1 MTLDTATRNGV
12 DTATL
17 FATLDAVK
25 QAPAAAQ
32 FQFRAHNEWVDG
44 THSRSTI
51 ADYFG
56 VGEERAHERE
66 FVFDADHPA
75 VLVGKDNGPTPVE
88 FVLHALA
95 SCLTA
100 GMATSPLPARS
111 ASSPSRRSGSA
122 NLSLALD

>member
-1 MTLDTATRNGV
+1 MNNDIATRNGV

-17 FATLDAVK
+17 FATLDVVK

-56 VGEERAHERE
+56 VGEERAHARE
-66 FVFDADHPA
+66 FVFD
-75 VLVGKDNGPTPVE
+75 GPVWDGDRDDGPDERRVDRDRPGDRCHDLLRQRATHGDRATP
-88 FVLHALA
+88 
-95 SCLTA
+95 
-100 GMATSPLPARS
+100 
-111 ASSPSRRSGSA
+111 
-122 NLSLALD
+122 